1 MTNTYINGTFS
12 KLYFT
17 ASNNFDLKLSKSLC
31 SNIEQW
37 FIDCDDMQALPK
49 NEKGELSNKTLKATN
64 YELLSLPKYANE
76 KGKMLKVDNEK
87 KDEIRFLLANY
98 LEYKGQKKIRDLFD
112 NSTVFLNNYMK
123 KYFDYTA
130 PKKEEPKVEEPKV
143 EEPKVETDTV
153 EVVKTQAEIEK
164 EILDLAYSNLYSLM
178 TMSLNNLANED
189 VTGLHEAEQSY
200 GDSWKKR
207 GGVGAFMMLA
217 RKWDRLE
224 NQVTKVNY
232 DIFQAIQQD
241 TRPEGILDDI
251 QDLRRYLLLVE
262 AEVRF
267 NGIARPEDKSS
278 L

>member
-143 EEPKVETDTV
+143 ETDTV

-178 TMSLNNLANED
+178 TKNNITMDKFYNHAM
-189 VTGLHEAEQSY
+189 T
-200 GDSWKKR
+200 
-207 GGVGAFMMLA
+207 
-217 RKWDRLE
+217 
-224 NQVTKVNY
+224 
-232 DIFQAIQQD
+232 I
-241 TRPEGILDDI
+241 
-251 QDLRRYLLLVE
+251 
-262 AEVRF
+262 
-267 NGIARPEDKSS
+267 EDKNNINIEVVDKD
-278 L
+278 LKLKTA